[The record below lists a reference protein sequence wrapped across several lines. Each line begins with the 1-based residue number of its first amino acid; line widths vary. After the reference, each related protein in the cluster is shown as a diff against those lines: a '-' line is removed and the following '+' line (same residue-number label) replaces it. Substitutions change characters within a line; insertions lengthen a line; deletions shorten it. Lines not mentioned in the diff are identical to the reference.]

1 MSSIV
6 ATNECRVR
14 GDFVSIASRAP
25 RAHNAG
31 MALLAAFLAA
41 FVATPA
47 TGLYG
52 TVHRGPITPVCG
64 VDVPC
69 DEPANATL
77 IFSRAGKTIGRVHTR
92 ADGSYRIQ
100 LRPGRYSVRTNSPSL
115 FERRPNPATATVPRV
130 GYRRINFSID
140 TGIR

>member
-14 GDFVSIASRAP
+14 GDFVSIASRGP
-25 RAHNAG
+25 HAHNVG

-52 TVHRGPITPVCG
+52 TVHRGPITPVCR

-69 DEPANATL
+69 DEPAHVTL
-77 IFSRAGKTIGRVHTR
+77 VFSRLGRTIARVHTR
-92 ADGSYRIQ
+92 ADGSYRIR
-100 LRPGRYSVRTNSPSL
+100 LRPGSYTVRTDSQSL
-115 FERRPNPATATVPRV
+115 FERTPKPSTATVARV
-130 GYRRINFSID
+130 GYRRINFNID

>member
-6 ATNECRVR
+6 ATKVCLVR
-14 GDFVSIASRAP
+14 YDFVSIASRP
-25 RAHNAG
+25 KRAHNVG
-31 MALLAAFLAA
+31 MAFLAAILAA

-52 TVHRGPITPVCG
+52 TVHRGPIAPVCR

-69 DEPANATL
+69 DEPANVTL
-77 IFSRAGKTIGRVHTR
+77 VFSKLGRTVARVHTR
-92 ADGSYRIQ
+92 EDGSYRIR
-100 LRPGRYSVRTNSPSL
+100 LRPGQYTVRTTSPSM
-115 FERRPNPATATVPRV
+115 FERRPDPKTATVPRV
-130 GYRRINFSID
+130 GYRRVNFFID